1 MRTLL
6 IGIFLVIF
14 FIIDIPIL
22 CVQWIISKF
31 NQHHADVIQL
41 RIVQFAFRLV
51 CFISGVKLEV
61 IGQEN
66 VPKDEA
72 VMYVANHRGFFD
84 IVVTYML
91 CPGLTGY
98 ISKAAI
104 RKVPVLGLIMKRL
117 YCLFINRDDIKQ
129 GMQVILTAIDQVKR
143 GISVCIFPEGTRH
156 KDKDN
161 PSSMLRFKEGSFKI
175 AIKSGCKIVP
185 MAIYGTDNCL
195 ENHVPWIKSSKVV
208 LKYGEPIDP
217 KNFTKD
223 EQKKIGAYTQS
234 VVQEMLY
241 EICPPNN

>member
-31 NQHHADVIQL
+31 DQHHADIIQL
-41 RIVQFAFRLV
+41 RIVQFAFRVV

-61 IGQEN
+61 IGFEN

-72 VMYVANHRGFFD
+72 VMYVGNHRGFFD

-98 ISKAAI
+98 ISKATI

-117 YCLFINRDDIKQ
+117 YCLFIKRDDIKQ
-129 GMQVILTAIDQVKR
+129 GLQVILTAIEQVKR

-156 KDKDN
+156 IDQDN
-161 PSSMLRFKEGSFKI
+161 PTSMLTFKEGSFKI
-175 AIKSGCKIVP
+175 ATKSGCKIIP

-195 ENHVPWIKSSKVV
+195 ENHIPWIRSSKVIV
-208 LKYGEPIDP
+208 KYGEPIDP
-217 KNFTKD
+217 GKLSKED
-223 EQKKIGAYTQS
+223 QKKIGAYTQS
-234 VVQEMLY
+234 IVQKMLY
-241 EICPPNN
+241 EICPQTN

>member
-22 CVQWIISKF
+22 CVQWIISKID
-31 NQHHADVIQL
+31 QHHADIIQL

-61 IGQEN
+61 IGFEN

-72 VMYVANHRGFFD
+72 VMYVGNHRGFFD

-98 ISKAAI
+98 ISKATI

-117 YCLFINRDDIKQ
+117 YCLFIKRDDIKQ
-129 GMQVILTAIDQVKR
+129 GLQVILTAIDQVKR

-156 KDKDN
+156 IDKDD
-161 PSSMLRFKEGSFKI
+161 PTSMLTFKEGSFKI
-175 AIKSGCKIVP
+175 ATKSGCKIIP

-195 ENHVPWIKSSKVV
+195 ENHIPWIRSSKVIV
-208 LKYGEPIDP
+208 KYGEPIDP
-217 KNFTKD
+217 GKLSKED
-223 EQKKIGAYTQS
+223 QKKIGAYTQS
-234 VVQEMLY
+234 IVQKMLY
-241 EICPPNN
+241 EICPQTN